1 MAFALQGEGGGIV
14 ALCRGIVGTGDR
26 GVGGGVEV
34 GASLTLQREGGCGVV
49 ASREVREGV

>member
-1 MAFALQGEGGGIV
+1 MAFALQGEGGAIV

-34 GASLTLQREGGCGVV
+34 GASLALQREGGCGVV